1 MKIHSKYQGMAQ
13 ELSHHPRRSHL
24 AAVHGAPLLHGLGVA
39 VHVVGVDENLEKHTM
54 QLCIYIYVYVYTIF
68 IYVCIYIIFIY
79 VYIYICIHVYIHVY
93 LYVCMIMYDYV

>member
-1 MKIHSKYQGMAQ
+1 MAQ

-54 QLCIYIYVYVYTIF
+54 QLCIYIYIC
-68 IYVCIYIIFIY
+68 ICIYNIYICMYIYNIYIY